1 MKVGRNFG
9 RSFEA
14 RKPNHRFGSRL
25 KPDGM
30 KETNLKLEQRRR
42 RGNNALIYF
51 RSRKEPGLLDK
62 GTGKRNLFEKFS
74 IKKLIGGDCSI
85 FKKWA
90 KNLGKK
96 SLVFVSS

>member
-14 RKPNHRFGSRL
+14 RKSNHRFGSRF

-30 KETNLKLEQRRR
+30 KETNLKLEQRKQ
-42 RGNNALIYF
+42 
-51 RSRKEPGLLDK
+51 RSDLFSIEKGTGFAGDK

-96 SLVFVSS
+96 SLVLVSS